1 MNLLPEYHAQP
12 HGRKFKAAF
21 KLFEGTDWHV
31 VPNSEPFDTAADAI
45 EAAKEHVKQA
55 LNSRIRASK
64 DEQEL
69 ADSLGVEEWR
79 QRKAQEEA
87 LAPESVFGDCPPV
100 VKNASGREAPVER
113 RKR

>member
-31 VPNSEPFDTAADAI
+31 VPNSEPFDTAREAI
-45 EAAKEHVKQA
+45 EVAKEHVKQA

-69 ADSLGVEEWR
+69 ADSLGVEEWH
-79 QRKAQEEA
+79 RKKAAEA
-87 LAPESVFGDCPPV
+87 VLGAESVFGDCPPV